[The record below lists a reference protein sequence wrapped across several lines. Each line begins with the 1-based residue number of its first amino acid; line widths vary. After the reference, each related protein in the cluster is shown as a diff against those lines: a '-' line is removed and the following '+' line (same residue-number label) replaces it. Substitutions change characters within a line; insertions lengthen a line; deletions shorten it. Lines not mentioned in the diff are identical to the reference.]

1 MGFTVQSRIEE
12 LLAERGWSTYR
23 MALTCGLSQSAISN
37 ILKRGT
43 CPSVPTLLTIC
54 QGLGITIAEFFEPL
68 LGKGDLTPEED
79 ALLQSW
85 RTLPPDKKAALF
97 PVLLGLLDACRT

>member
-1 MGFTVQSRIEE
+1 MAFTVQSRIEE

-23 MALTCGLSQSAISN
+23 MAQTCGLSQSAISN

-79 ALLQSW
+79 ALLQNW
-85 RTLPPDKKAALF
+85 RTLPPDKKSALF
-97 PVLLGLLDACRT
+97 PTLMSLLELYHT